1 MTSCLKFEIRDI
13 KTFLHLCKCLISLIM
28 SLSTDSGKQYHL
40 QCTGEALDTV
50 NAHAADADITLFG
63 SCFCPFVQRVW
74 VAFEY
79 LGIPYRVR
87 VGLDVVRIHFEQVYL
102 ATFCASRNSIVEL
115 TLSRFLTFALRG

>member
-1 MTSCLKFEIRDI
+1 
-13 KTFLHLCKCLISLIM
+13 M

-50 NAHAADADITLFG
+50 NAHVGDADITLFG

-87 VGLDVVRIHFEQVYL
+87 AVLDVLCIHL
-102 ATFCASRNSIVEL
+102 NRSICASRNSIVEF
-115 TLSRFLTFALRG
+115 TVSRFLTANRLRG